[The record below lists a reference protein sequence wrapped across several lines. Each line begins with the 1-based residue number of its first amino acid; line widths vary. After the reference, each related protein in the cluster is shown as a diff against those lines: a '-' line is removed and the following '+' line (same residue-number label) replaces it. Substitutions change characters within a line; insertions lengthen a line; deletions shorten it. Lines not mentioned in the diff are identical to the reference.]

1 MSSGDSLSCSFL
13 FFSLSSILILP
24 SDAFCYCEKKSA
36 HLLKSLLQVL
46 YGCDWQRHTHDE
58 LSADRFFL
66 FSVGC
71 MWKKGTP
78 DPETETHITFIQF
91 ECLLVI
97 GEDFVSEQKWKSVVD
112 AFVGDW
118 VHRKVQNNRHLVLLI
133 CHSWLRKWTMTYEIK
148 FC

>member
-46 YGCDWQRHTHDE
+46 YGCDLQRYTHEE
-58 LSADRFFL
+58 LSADRFFFIQCWL
-66 FSVGC
+66 HVKERNPG
-71 MWKKGTP
+71 P
-78 DPETETHITFIQF
+78 RNRTHITFIQF

-112 AFVGDW
+112 AFVGD
-118 VHRKVQNNRHLVLLI
+118 
-133 CHSWLRKWTMTYEIK
+133 
-148 FC
+148 